1 MERDF
6 SKVDAAFAD
15 FVDRQEGVRGSFA
28 KAVRGDVKKD
38 YAELS
43 AVSLSNLG
51 EYGRK

>member
-6 SKVDAAFAD
+6 SKVDAALAD
-15 FVDRQEGVRGSFA
+15 FVDAQGIKGSFA

-38 YAELS
+38 YADLS
-43 AVSLSNLG
+43 AISLSNLG